1 KILSGSPLSS
11 TTESGL
17 HSSRNLRYLSPS
29 VLERSVSKPGVS
41 RPLPAEDIFG
51 ESSTT
56 SRKRS
61 FAHDQRPASVMDVYL
76 NRDNPKR
83 SRREQFAN
91 SMLVEEASFHVVLRR
106 IGSTR
111 SNSSTLSS
119 KTKAILSHLERINT
133 PAREARKLPVMRG
146 STVPSER
153 WAPMHSCAPPLVKS
167 SATVPSRIQL
177 LSSSMAAQRKPY
189 WCILYLTWKKMDA
202 MRVVHVRNLC
212 QKVEVTRL

>member
-1 KILSGSPLSS
+1 MSSEKKGWLTTVTKLFSSGEQSNDRVKEPSNLSRQISPGSSNRPGSSRKPVPVNGSPLSS

-91 SMLVEEASFHVVLRR
+91 SMLVEETPRMYSDRLN
-106 IGSTR
+106 STWVGR
-111 SNSSTLSS
+111 SMGDTSSCV
-119 KTKAILSHLERINT
+119 EFC
-133 PAREARKLPVMRG
+133 
-146 STVPSER
+146 
-153 WAPMHSCAPPLVKS
+153 HSP
-167 SATVPSRIQL
+167 
-177 LSSSMAAQRKPY
+177 SSSNRSL
-189 WCILYLTWKKMDA
+189 IG
-202 MRVVHVRNLC
+202 
-212 QKVEVTRL
+212 

>member
-1 KILSGSPLSS
+1 
-11 TTESGL
+11 
-17 HSSRNLRYLSPS
+17 
-29 VLERSVSKPGVS
+29 
-41 RPLPAEDIFG
+41 
-51 ESSTT
+51 
-56 SRKRS
+56 
-61 FAHDQRPASVMDVYL
+61 
-76 NRDNPKR
+76 
-83 SRREQFAN
+83 
-91 SMLVEEASFHVVLRR
+91 R

-189 WCILYLTWKKMDA
+189 WRDITRRPLEREAASKEGQDKSSSSSVHPLFDLEKNGCHASSSCSKSLPKSGGDA
-202 MRVVHVRNLC
+202 PVNVSKPHVPSVKDHRHL
-212 QKVEVTRL
+212 